1 MRLVPKLTLA
11 FVAGMSVIL
20 AGNAFF
26 RVRRELAFFESDHV
40 LAQQLIGRA
49 LGSAVGTVWSSD
61 GRSAAMRLI
70 EQANAESRLIVRW
83 KPIDASASS
92 SSADLN
98 PASYTTADSRGEVLR
113 STFVP
118 LQIDARTRG
127 GLEVSESV
135 ASEKAYVRKTIT
147 DTVITALL
155 LGAVITVLA
164 MVLSVWFVGRPV
176 ASLAEKARRVGQGD
190 FSSPLQLPGKD
201 EFALLAR
208 EMNAMCDR
216 LGHTVSQLR
225 HADRLA
231 TVGKLAS
238 GLAHELGT
246 PLNVISARAEMIGS
260 GETTAPEVLDYSRII
275 VEATDRLAGIVR
287 QLLDFA
293 RPRDLSKARYD
304 LVLLTRRTLD
314 LLTPLAAKR
323 KVTLAMKD
331 DVAPIE
337 TDVDAGQF
345 QQVLTNLIMNAVQAM
360 PTAGDV
366 RVRLSVE
373 RARRPDQPDGPLSD
387 YVRVTVRDAGIG
399 MTPDQMH
406 HIFEPFYTTKEV
418 GDGTGLGLS
427 VAYGITRDHG
437 GWIDVESEVG
447 KGSMFAVYLP
457 RTVGT

>member
-1 MRLVPKLTLA
+1 
-11 FVAGMSVIL
+11 
-20 AGNAFF
+20 
-26 RVRRELAFFESDHV
+26 
-40 LAQQLIGRA
+40 
-49 LGSAVGTVWSSD
+49 
-61 GRSAAMRLI
+61 
-70 EQANAESRLIVRW
+70 
-83 KPIDASASS
+83 
-92 SSADLN
+92 
-98 PASYTTADSRGEVLR
+98 
-113 STFVP
+113 
-118 LQIDARTRG
+118 
-127 GLEVSESV
+127 
-135 ASEKAYVRKTIT
+135 
-147 DTVITALL
+147 
-155 LGAVITVLA
+155 
-164 MVLSVWFVGRPV
+164 
-176 ASLAEKARRVGQGD
+176 
-190 FSSPLQLPGKD
+190 
-201 EFALLAR
+201 
-208 EMNAMCDR
+208 MNAMCDR

-246 PLNVISARAEMIGS
+246 PLNIISARAEMIAS

-275 VEATDRLAGIVR
+275 VEATDRLAGIVG

-293 RPRDLSKARYD
+293 RARDLSKARYD
-304 LVLLTRRTLD
+304 VVLLTRRTLD

-323 KVTLAMKD
+323 KVTLAMND

-373 RARRPDQPDGPLSD
+373 RTRRPDQPDGPPSE

-399 MTPDQMH
+399 MTPDQLH
-406 HIFEPFYTTKEV
+406 HIFEPFYTTKAV

-447 KGSMFAVYLP
+447 KGSLFAVYLP